1 MLDIIRNIGLNDVVD
16 IGIVAFII
24 YEIILLI
31 RGTRAVQMLVGLAIL
46 FVIFLISRQFDLLTL
61 HWMLGNFLGSVIL
74 VVIILF
80 QSDIRRALMRVGRGP
95 FFKGSPEEQQ
105 LLREVTNAATTLAAK
120 RIGALMAI
128 ERRINLGD
136 FLEMGTPIDARVSE
150 ELIVSI
156 FNPASPIH
164 DGAVVIQGG
173 RLSAAGCFLPIS
185 RNPNLSRSFGTR
197 HRAGIG
203 LSEETDAAVI
213 IVSEETGKISLAV
226 GGQITPGLDGPALR
240 QALHSLFHVEEEGQ
254 GGPVRWGW
262 WRRSR

>member
-1 MLDIIRNIGLNDVVD
+1 MLNIIRNIGLNDVID
-16 IGIVAFII
+16 IVIVAFII

-31 RGTRAVQMLVGLAIL
+31 RGTRAVQMLVGLAVL
-46 FVIFLISRQFDLLTL
+46 FVVFLISRQFDLLTL
-61 HWMLGNFLGSVIL
+61 HWMLSNFLGSIIL

-80 QSDIRRALMRVGRGP
+80 QSEIRRALMRVGRGP

-105 LLREVTNAATTLAAK
+105 LLREVTNAATTLASR
-120 RIGALMAI
+120 RIGALIAL

-136 FLEMGTPIDARVSE
+136 YLEMGTPIDARVSE
-150 ELIVSI
+150 ELLLSV
-156 FNPASPIH
+156 FNPASPVH
-164 DGAVVIQGG
+164 DGAIVIQNN

-226 GGQITPGLDGPALR
+226 GGQITPGLDGTALR
-240 QALHSLFHVEEEGQ
+240 QALHVLFHVTEGPEAQ
-254 GGPVRWGW
+254 IQWGW
-262 WRRSR
+262 WRRTR

>member
-1 MLDIIRNIGLNDVVD
+1 MLNIISNIGLNDVLD
-16 IGIVAFII
+16 IVIVAIVI

-31 RGTRAVQMLVGLAIL
+31 RGTRAVQMLVGLVIL
-46 FVIFLISRQFDLLTL
+46 FVIFLVSREFDLLTL
-61 HWMLGNFLGSVIL
+61 HWMLSNFLGSIIL

-95 FFKGSPEEQQ
+95 FFRSSPEEQQ
-105 LLREVTNAATTLAAK
+105 LLREVTNAGTTLAGK
-120 RIGALMAI
+120 RTGALIAL

-136 FLEMGTPIDARVSE
+136 YLEMGTPIDARVSE

-156 FNPASPIH
+156 FQPASPIH
-164 DGAVVIQGG
+164 DGAVVIQSN

-240 QALHSLFHVEEEGQ
+240 QALHVLFHVEEGDEK
-254 GGPVRWGW
+254 PARWGW
-262 WRRSR
+262 WRTR